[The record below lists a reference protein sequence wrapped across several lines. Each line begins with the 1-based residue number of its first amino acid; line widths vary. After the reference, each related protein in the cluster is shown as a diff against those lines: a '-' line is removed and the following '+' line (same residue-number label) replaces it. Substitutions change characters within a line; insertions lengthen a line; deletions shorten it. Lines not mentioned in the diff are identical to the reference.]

1 MIESLSGKIISIN
14 KNELVL
20 NVGPVNVLILVPS
33 SEKYTDLSEG
43 SKLTIKTILD
53 VKEDSINLIGFLD
66 DNERKLFQKL
76 ISVKGVGSKVAIT
89 ILSTITIEEIIESVA
104 SNNHNI
110 VKQVPGIGDKT
121 AKLILIQLQGQ
132 LDNIA
137 FESSNLDLDIQIE
150 ANPYV
155 YKLPP
160 NGWWQQAFAPLFLM
174 QTKMIL
180 KMNNNEKLTSEDL
193 KSLEKIQEKIEF
205 LIQGGMFE
213 PEKTEK

>member
-150 ANPYV
+150 A
-155 YKLPP
+155 
-160 NGWWQQAFAPLFLM
+160 
-174 QTKMIL
+174 TKAVEALGYEHEQIR
-180 KMNNNEKLTSEDL
+180 K
-193 KSLEKIQEKIEF
+193 KS
-205 LIQGGMFE
+205 
-213 PEKTEK
+213 

>member
-14 KNELVL
+14 NNELVL

-43 SKLTIKTILD
+43 SDLTIKTILD

-150 ANPYV
+150 A
-155 YKLPP
+155 
-160 NGWWQQAFAPLFLM
+160 
-174 QTKMIL
+174 TKAVEALGYEHEQIR
-180 KMNNNEKLTSEDL
+180 KIINDINTSNIEKLDTE
-193 KSLEKIQEKIEF
+193 SLIRIIIEKIS
-205 LIQGGMFE
+205 IQNQS
-213 PEKTEK
+213 

>member
-150 ANPYV
+150 A
-155 YKLPP
+155 
-160 NGWWQQAFAPLFLM
+160 
-174 QTKMIL
+174 TKAVEALGYENEQIR
-180 KMNNNEKLTSEDL
+180 KIINDIHTSNIEKLDTE
-193 KSLEKIQEKIEF
+193 SLIRIIIEKIS
-205 LIQGGMFE
+205 IQNQS
-213 PEKTEK
+213 